1 MEKLKPCTC
10 GEMPKPAWDCRLGP
24 TGHCYIC
31 YKCGKRSTSM
41 IHREDA
47 ITAWNEGLSESLPYK
62 NIEDARRDEEHRKSR
77 NRKEQ

>member
-10 GEMPKPAWDCRLGP
+10 GEMPKQAWDCRLST

-31 YKCGKRSTSM
+31 YKCGKRSASM

>member
-10 GEMPKPAWDCRLGP
+10 GEMPKHAWDCRLGR

-31 YKCGKRSTSM
+31 YKCGKRSASM

>member
-1 MEKLKPCTC
+1 LQCFQLADFRC
-10 GEMPKPAWDCRLGP
+10 NLFIRSLFLGNADAI
-24 TGHCYIC
+24 HVIA
-31 YKCGKRSTSM
+31 SM